1 MTRWTSARHES
12 DAAVRVMTVRPR
24 TTSPWTPWIALALLG
39 SCRPDAPAPREPTPP
54 QPVAPVPDAGHTAA
68 VPTWTAA
75 LLPKDAGGPTLDHVV
90 NLDRVPGLDARQ
102 RELLAKQGFFVAL
115 QPGPK
120 PADSAAGQRTRAR
133 AKHLFQVYERNDYV
147 RFPSYVT
154 VDLAIDLTHQY
165 FDVVLRRLEREHLVP
180 KLRTALQEL
189 VKQTAAQQRSA
200 RSPEARRAAHDAA
213 LWWAVALRLLEQSA
227 AGDRPDEIVARNPY
241 PEMDDGSAPVP
252 PATRPR
258 PTKLPRELER
268 EVASIVARVHAAA
281 GKERF
286 EAWGLELD
294 LSQAKPRS
302 HYADDGVLQ
311 RYFRAMTWLG
321 LSSFAIEGT
330 DARPDLVLALVHG
343 FQAAPAA
350 SKPMSEVLTLSSF
363 IVGAPPTAGL
373 AEALASAR
381 AAAPAAADA
390 TLQQWLSPALREPIL
405 AAWRKLP
412 AHPIASDRGPV
423 IEPVGKRVFADTQAM
438 AAMLP
443 IVRDLPETAGADVL
457 RMMGAAGA
465 AAVLGDATASEIAA
479 GDQPAV
485 AAAILRGR
493 AAASSV
499 RTRDDAYH
507 RTLVALDAVLHAQ
520 PTWFEPKAWQLRT
533 LQSFAGGWA
542 QLRHDTLLYAYQ
554 MGAECDAQELPSP
567 HGWVEPMPEVYA
579 ALREMVER
587 FASQLERAGIHEAP
601 PADDEGYGFSQFA
614 TLHNK
619 TEAIVG
625 LLRQLE
631 TLSNK
636 ELRGERF
643 TDDERRDIATIGGL
657 AEHVLLTFADAYELG
672 EGNDDMAVVADVF
685 TWRDSALEVGV
696 AHPELI
702 YAVIPTPE
710 GWMLARGA
718 VLGYRELL
726 VPANDRL
733 TDQRWREQLAA
744 SKDFL
749 ARHAPSWLAPIR
761 ADPVPVIELPAD
773 GQAQSRC
780 EYFGGAFE
788 L

>member
-1 MTRWTSARHES
+1 
-12 DAAVRVMTVRPR
+12 MTVRLR
-24 TTSPWTPWIALALLG
+24 STSPWTTMIAIALLG
-39 SCRPDAPAPREPTPP
+39 SCRPSVPTPREPETPR
-54 QPVAPVPDAGHTAA
+54 PVAAAEPTPRTGALPPWTATLLPEDAGA
-68 VPTWTAA
+68 
-75 LLPKDAGGPTLDHVV
+75 PTLDHVV

-102 RELLAKQGFFVAL
+102 RELLARHGFFVAL

-120 PADSAAGQRTRAR
+120 PADTAAGQRTRAR

-180 KLRTALQEL
+180 KLRTALQQL
-189 VKQTAAQQRSA
+189 VQQTAAQQRRATSTA
-200 RSPEARRAAHDAA
+200 ARRAAHDAA
-213 LWWAVALRLLEQSA
+213 LWWAVALRLLDQSA
-227 AGDRPDEIVARNPY
+227 ADDRPDEIVPRNPY
-241 PEMDDGSAPVP
+241 PEMDDGSERAPSM
-252 PATRPR
+252 TRPR
-258 PTKLPRELER
+258 PSKLPRGLER

-321 LSSFAIEGT
+321 LSSFAIEGS
-330 DARPDLVLALVHG
+330 DARPELLLALVHG
-343 FQAAPAA
+343 FHAAPAA
-350 SKPMSEVLTLSSF
+350 AKPLTEVLTLSSF

-373 AEALASAR
+373 TEALASAR
-381 AAAPAAADA
+381 AAAPDADGA
-390 TLQQWLSPALREPIL
+390 TLDQWLAPPLREPIL

-412 AHPIASDRGPV
+412 AHPIASERGPV

-443 IVRDLPETAGADVL
+443 IVRDLPATAEADVM

-479 GDQPAV
+479 GDDPAV
-485 AAAILRGR
+485 ATAILRGR

-507 RTLVALDAVLHAQ
+507 RTLVALDAVLHAP
-520 PTWFEPKAWQLRT
+520 PTWFEPEAWQLRT

-567 HGWVEPMPEVYA
+567 HGWVEPMPEVYVG
-579 ALREMVER
+579 LREMVER
-587 FASQLERAGIHEAP
+587 FAAQLERAGIREAP
-601 PADDEGYGFSQFA
+601 PGDEEGYGFSPFA
-614 TLHNK
+614 TLGNK

-718 VLGYRELL
+718 VLGYRELW
-726 VPANDRL
+726 VPAADRL

-749 ARHAPSWLAPIR
+749 ARHAPPWLAPIR
-761 ADPVPVIELPAD
+761 AEPVAVIELPPD